1 METIISIKNLF
12 FGYRDKMILEDINL
26 DIYEGDYIGIV
37 GPNGS
42 GKSTLIKLMLNI
54 LKPVKGEIKLF
65 GQDIKRFNKWD
76 KIGYVAQKSNSFNKK
91 FPATVEEVV
100 AMNLY
105 PKIGLFKSIKRN
117 HLELV
122 HNALKIVNMEKY
134 KNKLIGDLSGGQQQ
148 RVFIARALVNFPK
161 VIFLDEPT
169 VGIDIKS
176 QEEFYKLLDKLNRE
190 MKITIVMVTHDVGV
204 ISNRVKKVACM
215 GNGKLIVHDKN
226 SKLSFQETIE
236 KLYGNSVKILFHKH

>member
-1 METIISIKNLF
+1 MKAIVSIKSLF
-12 FGYRDKMILEDINL
+12 FGYREKMILEDINL

-65 GQDIKRFNKWD
+65 DQDIKKFHDWD
-76 KIGYVAQKSNSFNKK
+76 KVGYVAQKSNSFNKK

-100 AMNLY
+100 ASNLY

-122 HNALKIVNMEKY
+122 HNTLKIVNMEKY
-134 KNKLIGDLSGGQQQ
+134 KSKLIGDLSGGQQQ
-148 RVFIARALVNFPK
+148 RVFIARALVNSPK

-176 QEEFYKLLDKLNRE
+176 QEEFYKLLDKLNSE

-204 ISNRVKKVACM
+204 ISDRVKKVACI
-215 GNGKLIVHDKN
+215 GNRKLIIHDKS
-226 SKLSFQETIE
+226 SKT
-236 KLYGNSVKILFHKH
+236 

>member
-1 METIISIKNLF
+1 METIISIRNLF

-54 LKPVKGEIKLF
+54 LKPVEGEIKLF
-65 GQDIKRFNKWD
+65 GQDINRFNEWD
-76 KIGYVAQKSNSFNKK
+76 KIGYVAQKSNSFNKR

-105 PKIGLFKSIKRN
+105 PKVGLFRAIKRS

-134 KNKLIGDLSGGQQQ
+134 KDRLIGDLSGGQQQ

-176 QEEFYKLLDKLNRE
+176 QEEFYKLLDKLNKE
-190 MKITIVMVTHDVGV
+190 MKITIVMVTHDIGV
-204 ISNRVKKVACM
+204 ISDRIKKIVCM
-215 GNGKLIVHDKN
+215 GNGKLIIHDEN
-226 SKLSFQETIE
+226 SKMPFEKTIQ
-236 KLYGNSVKILFHKH
+236 KIYGDSAKILFHEH

>member
-1 METIISIKNLF
+1 MKTIVSIRNLF
-12 FGYRDKMILEDINL
+12 FGYRDKMILENINL

-54 LKPVKGEIKLF
+54 LKPVKGEIELF
-65 GQDIKRFNKWD
+65 GQDIKKFNQWE
-76 KIGYVAQKSNSFNKK
+76 KIGYVTQKSNSFNKK

-100 AMNLY
+100 ASNLY
-105 PKIGLFKSIKRN
+105 PKIGLFKPIKRN
-117 HLELV
+117 HLKLV
-122 HNALKIVNMEKY
+122 HNALEIVNMEKY
-134 KNKLIGDLSGGQQQ
+134 KSKLIGNLSGGQQQ
-148 RVFIARALVNFPK
+148 RVFIARALVNSPK

-204 ISNRVKKVACM
+204 ISDRVKKVACIGS
-215 GNGKLIVHDKN
+215 GNLIIHDKN
-226 SKLSFQETIE
+226 SKTSFQETI
-236 KLYGNSVKILFHKH
+236 KKAYGNSIKILFHEH

>member
-1 METIISIKNLF
+1 MKAIISIKSLF

-54 LKPVKGEIKLF
+54 LKPVKGEIRLF
-65 GQDIKRFNKWD
+65 GQDIKKFNNWD
-76 KIGYVAQKSNSFNKK
+76 KVGYVAQKSNSFNKK

-100 AMNLY
+100 ASNLY

-148 RVFIARALVNFPK
+148 RVFIARALVNSPE

-176 QEEFYKLLDKLNRE
+176 QEEFYKLLDNLNSE

-204 ISNRVKKVACM
+204 ISDRVKKAICIE
-215 GNGKLIVHDKN
+215 NRKLIIHDKN
-226 SKLSFQETIE
+226 SKTSFHE
-236 KLYGNSVKILFHKH
+236 LGNYRK